1 MRQLRKHFLCILVLL
16 TTTILTTNADN
27 QTPSSLMINELMQSN
42 IDCIMDDLNEFPDS
56 WVELYNNSDESVN
69 LKDYQLGTSAD
80 DAWQLPDKTVKAKG
94 FIIVYCD
101 KEAAGLHTAFRLESG
116 KGCTVCLFKD
126 GAIVDNLPA
135 SLPKMPAP
143 NIAYGRKTDGG
154 SEWGYQLTP
163 TPGAANC
170 GEVCD
175 GSHILGEPIFSQKGY
190 VMNGTQTF
198 RLKLSLPEGAPEGTE
213 IRYTIDGTEPTAA
226 STKCPASGFAV
237 RRAMTVRA
245 KLFCDGWL
253 SPRSTVESYVFH
265 DRSLSI
271 PVISISIDDRYL
283 NDAKIGIFANNN
295 NHDDPHDWRRP
306 MNIEFFDTE
315 GEPSQLNQ
323 LCETRITGAWSREAA
338 RKSMAIYAHK
348 RFGKKNMDY
357 EFFPDQCPGLTNYK
371 SVVLRNAGNDRDYI
385 YMRDAIA
392 QRTMAEHV
400 NMDWQAWRPAV
411 IYINGNYWGILNI
424 RERANANNIITHYNG
439 LEDIDL
445 YENGELKEGTSD
457 HYNAFYKFWMGKGH
471 TLEEYAEYMD
481 WEEYISITVMNMYFN
496 NLDYPGNNN
505 VMWRPRAEGGKWRW
519 IAKDLDYTMGLYGG
533 NAGESGGYDHQIIA
547 QWYNPNNWNY
557 HKGANFSITS
567 QSTQFFRNLMQD
579 EDFARE
585 FIDRFSI
592 YMGDFLNEKGI
603 RAVWDPMYNMII
615 KEWKRHRDAL
625 YDNPW
630 WPVYDD
636 EVRNAR
642 TWVSK
647 RTAEMY
653 KQLGKQF
660 DLGSPITMTINTSV
674 FNTEGLEVKFNGVTL
689 SRGVFEGKF
698 FANRQVTLEGHAP
711 EGKVITGWNISTN
724 SASGVTD
731 NWMEGER
738 CSFVVPQC
746 NSIVIN
752 AVIGDATAINSVSED
767 QWTWRKDGNRLWLT
781 GVPAGTKVDLY
792 DLRGM
797 LLSTTVSNG
806 SDIVI
811 PLSKGQLYVL
821 KVGGK
826 AIKLK

>member
-1 MRQLRKHFLCILVLL
+1 MKKTLLSAILLCVCPVMKAQLV
-16 TTTILTTNADN
+16 
-27 QTPSSLMINELMQSN
+27 INEMMQSN
-42 IDCIMDDLNEFPDS
+42 VDCIIDDLNEFPDS
-56 WVELYNNSDESVN
+56 WVELYNPTSQDIN
-69 LKDYQLGTSAD
+69 LEDYRLGITDQASE
-80 DAWQLPDKTVKAKG
+80 AWKLPYKMIGSGKYVL
-94 FIIVYCD
+94 VYCD
-101 KEAAGLHTAFRLESG
+101 KESKSLHTNFRLDSG
-116 KGCTVCLFKD
+116 KGSSVYLFQGSTV
-126 GAIVDNLPA
+126 VDKVTGLKKQP
-135 SLPKMPAP
+135 SP
-143 NIAYGRKTDGG
+143 NIAYGRKTDGAE
-154 SEWGYQLTP
+154 EWGYQLTP
-163 TPGAANC
+163 TPNEANT
-170 GEVCD
+170 GEICD
-175 GSHILGEPIFSQKGY
+175 HDHILGEPVFSEPGR
-190 VMNGTQTF
+190 VFNGTKSF
-198 RLKLSLPEGAPEGTE
+198 NLVLSLPEGCPEGTE
-213 IRYTIDGTEPTAA
+213 IHYTTNGTEPTLFSSRYISEIPITK
-226 STKCPASGFAV
+226 STA
-237 RRAMTVRA
+237 VRA
-245 KLFCDGWL
+245 KLFCSGWL
-253 SPRSTVESYVFH
+253 SPVSTVQSYIFH
-265 DRSLSI
+265 DRKMTIPIISL
-271 PVISISIDDRYL
+271 VTDDKYL
-283 NDAKIGIFANNN
+283 NDYKLGIFKNNYG
-295 NHDDPHDWRRP
+295 HEKYQQVDWRRP
-306 MNIEFFDTE
+306 INIELFDTE
-315 GEPSQLNQ
+315 AQPSQLNQ

-567 QSTQFFRNLMQD
+567 QSTQFFRNLMQN

-660 DLGSPITMTINTSV
+660 ELGSPITMTINTSV